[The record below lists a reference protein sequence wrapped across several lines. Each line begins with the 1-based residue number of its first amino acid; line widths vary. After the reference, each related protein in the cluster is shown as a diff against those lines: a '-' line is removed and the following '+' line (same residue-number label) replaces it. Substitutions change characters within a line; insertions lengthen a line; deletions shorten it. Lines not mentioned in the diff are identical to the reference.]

1 MNHTYHDR
9 GGTCSR
15 EQVFSEEGQPG
26 LRVSAAERRVMRDE
40 VVPRVRTAVDLARP
54 EIERARQNVR
64 QAGRNVK
71 KSIAEK
77 SSLRDAKD
85 FLSGFKKPPK

>member
-1 MNHTYHDR
+1 MTLLRRAIWMAAKRAAADPR
-9 GGTCSR
+9 V
-15 EQVFSEEGQPG
+15 QAKASE
-26 LRVSAAERRVMRDE
+26 VMRDE